1 MTIENIISDLEHE
14 KRHYDLDGVDITEE
28 DALKVMDLVHDGI
41 DKDEAVTTILNG
53 IHDCLEEYLEE
64 I

>member
-14 KRHYDLDGVDITEE
+14 KRHYDLDGVEITEE
-28 DALKVMDLVHDGI
+28 DALHVMDLVHDGV
-41 DKDEAVTTILNG
+41 DKDEAVEITLNEIRDG
-53 IHDCLEEYLEE
+53 LEEYLEK

>member
-28 DALKVMDLVHDGI
+28 DARHVMNLVHDGV
-41 DKDEAVTTILNG
+41 DKDKAVEIILNG
-53 IHDCLEEYLEE
+53 IHDGLEEYLEE

>member
-14 KRHYDLDGVDITEE
+14 KRHYDLDGVEITEE
-28 DALKVMDLVHDGI
+28 DALNVMNLVHDGV
-41 DKDEAVTTILNG
+41 DKDKAVEIILNG

>member
-14 KRHYDLDGVDITEE
+14 KRHYDLDGVEITKE
-28 DALKVMDLVHDGI
+28 DALNVMNLVHDGV
-41 DKDEAVTTILNG
+41 DKDKAVAIILNG

>member
-14 KRHYDLDGVDITEE
+14 KRHYDLDGVEITEE
-28 DALKVMDLVHDGI
+28 DALHVMDLVHDGV
-41 DKDEAVTTILNG
+41 DKDEAVEITLNE

>member
-53 IHDCLEEYLEE
+53 IHDCLE
-64 I
+64 